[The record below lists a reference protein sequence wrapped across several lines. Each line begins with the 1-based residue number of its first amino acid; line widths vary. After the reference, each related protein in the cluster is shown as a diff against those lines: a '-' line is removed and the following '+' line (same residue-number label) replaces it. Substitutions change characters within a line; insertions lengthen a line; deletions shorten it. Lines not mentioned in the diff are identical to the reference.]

1 MDSVEITMETVQ
13 FSNWAWINKHIN
25 ADLQPTSE
33 LFQLSLN
40 FFSFHPSTQLHT
52 DIDSLQNQAR
62 FVVVAPESAF
72 QAKIHF
78 LMFIFQLQQTGFAT
92 LQELRAAEREADVCH
107 WGNGRLWTG
116 VKKTRRSWVQESGG
130 MKKPPPVFK
139 SGSLFRIGRSFWEF
153 VLMHALTCVVLL
165 WEHMLD
171 CCLHVVGFWARA
183 LHTAVSAGL
192 CTPDSLEKFLYR
204 FKPKHGRCSHLS
216 ECAPLY
222 ARWTRPLWHLFNK
235 TTGFLF
241 CAFDSYD
248 HVR

>member
-1 MDSVEITMETVQ
+1 M
-13 FSNWAWINKHIN
+13 N

-107 WGNGRLWTG
+107 
-116 VKKTRRSWVQESGG
+116 
-130 MKKPPPVFK
+130 
-139 SGSLFRIGRSFWEF
+139 
-153 VLMHALTCVVLL
+153 
-165 WEHMLD
+165 
-171 CCLHVVGFWARA
+171 
-183 LHTAVSAGL
+183 
-192 CTPDSLEKFLYR
+192 
-204 FKPKHGRCSHLS
+204 
-216 ECAPLY
+216 
-222 ARWTRPLWHLFNK
+222 
-235 TTGFLF
+235 
-241 CAFDSYD
+241 
-248 HVR
+248 